1 MLLTVVVIQG
11 LLPCFRGLNFSWKN
25 QKIEYVLPPC
35 VCTERKHDIKTYEVH
50 AWTKPHTLIK
60 RLTINVTY
68 TWYMYVITIIRN
80 QHSIYTRILAAF
92 PTDCLLASSS
102 LACKTGSYVVLK
114 IFPGTQHVQA
124 DKEASAASPAVAGS
138 NCLATC
144 AYNST
149 MIKRHDT
156 IIMTLEET
164 IGT

>member
-1 MLLTVVVIQG
+1 
-11 LLPCFRGLNFSWKN
+11 
-25 QKIEYVLPPC
+25 
-35 VCTERKHDIKTYEVH
+35 
-50 AWTKPHTLIK
+50 
-60 RLTINVTY
+60 
-68 TWYMYVITIIRN
+68 MYVITIIRN

-102 LACKTGSYVVLK
+102 LASKTGSYVVLK

-124 DKEASAASPAVAGS
+124 DKGASAASPAVAGS

-144 AYNST
+144 VYNST

>member
-60 RLTINVTY
+60 TLTINVTY

-102 LACKTGSYVVLK
+102 LASKTGSTLSWKYFQARNTCKLIKGHLPHLQRLQARIVLQLVRT
-114 IFPGTQHVQA
+114 IRQW
-124 DKEASAASPAVAGS
+124 S
-138 NCLATC
+138 N
-144 AYNST
+144 
-149 MIKRHDT
+149 DT
-156 IIMTLEET
+156 IL
-164 IGT
+164 